1 LSSYARAAA
10 NDQREV
16 TMARFNKILVA
27 SDGTETCAAAIDA
40 AIELAGDLGAEL
52 LALCVSVQ
60 PVPAASGLG
69 GTMDPVGAA
78 DEGIVTY
85 EEGDPASAHGRAKAV
100 ASGVVGFA
108 TEAGVVARPLV
119 WEGPAGDAIIEAAQA
134 AGAQLIVVGSHC
146 RNVVG
151 RLFLGSVSEY
161 VVRHSPIPVMVVR
174 PRGSETRAR

>member
-1 LSSYARAAA
+1 
-10 NDQREV
+10 
-16 TMARFNKILVA
+16 MARFRKILVA

-60 PVPAASGLG
+60 PVPTASGLG
-69 GTMDPVGAA
+69 GTLDPLGAA
-78 DEGIVTY
+78 DEGLVTY
-85 EEGDPASAHGRAKAV
+85 EEGDAATAHGRARGV
-100 ASGVVGFA
+100 ASEVVTLA
-108 TEAGVVARPLV
+108 SEAGVAARPLV
-119 WEGPAGDAIIEAAQA
+119 WEGSAGDAIIGAAQA
-134 AGAQLIVVGSHC
+134 EGVQLIVVGSHC

-174 PRGSETRAR
+174 PRGSEIRAR